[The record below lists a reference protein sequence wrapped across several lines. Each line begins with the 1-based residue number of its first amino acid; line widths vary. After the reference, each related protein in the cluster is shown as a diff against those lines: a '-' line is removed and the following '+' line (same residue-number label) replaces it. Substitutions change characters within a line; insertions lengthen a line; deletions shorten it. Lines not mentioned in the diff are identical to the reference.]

1 MKKTIQQF
9 NNSTI
14 QQIDYFKFSWIWL
27 CLIMLPINILA
38 QEAQSFYVVEKQNE
52 TVNLNNYAPGY
63 YIVTLVCDGQI
74 INSKHLIK
82 N

>member
-1 MKKTIQQF
+1 
-9 NNSTI
+9 
-14 QQIDYFKFSWIWL
+14 
-27 CLIMLPINILA
+27 MLPINILA

-52 TVNLNNYAPGY
+52 TINLNNYAPRY